1 MTGDAREGPPLSFSE
16 GGWKGALVAG
26 PVTKYIINIRINK
39 KGYMKWERK
48 SQYSALQAQSARR

>member
-48 SQYSALQAQSARR
+48 SRYSALQAL